1 MLTQLYITLS
11 ADPKE
16 RGTVAETSDGF
27 SYHAMYTNKAFI
39 AASVTLATSL
49 VAAQDPSATSD
60 YPSASIDSGPVIGTQ
75 TLVAGSAV
83 TVNQYLGIPFAKP
96 PIGDLRFS
104 PAQEAKPW
112 TQPYE
117 ATAQPPACMQ
127 VHGRDDSPTTELAH
141 LLFNNPPPPSE
152 SEDCLY
158 LNVYAPANAEG
169 LPVLFWIYGGSSLSG
184 AVSMPLY
191 EGTHLAANQDIIVVA
206 ANYRVNV
213 FGQPMSPA
221 LSVEESN
228 PGQLDQH
235 LALHWVQRNIEAF
248 GGDPAKV
255 TIMGESA
262 GALSVSNM
270 MLAFGDEPPFRAA
283 IQMSRGA
290 DLPFLL
296 DNGIDSWAAL
306 VGLLGCNA
314 TSATE
319 ELACMREVDAESMRD
334 TVIDSGLSFS
344 ALPPDN
350 VSVFDNSIA
359 HYLSGNFS
367 KIPLLT
373 GYTAD
378 DGSYFALI
386 ANTTVDAIA
395 TDTVPELTALY
406 GEAGLAVPEDASSDF
421 DRLSALL
428 TDMAFKCVAGF
439 HANWTT
445 LFQDAP
451 VWEYEFNAT
460 VPTNSFPEWPQLGA
474 WHAGEIQYV
483 FGTYDR
489 DTATAVDVTLSE
501 MMQARFADFVK
512 DPAGGG
518 PGWEPWPA
526 IAVLNADGD
535 DAGVETTV
543 VGDVN
548 ELNPQCVLFN
558 DYFYLPQL
566 LEQPLDEQQVAGL
579 TQFLG
584 GGNNGSSSSGGG
596 DAAEADADASAA
608 APRLRGLTAR
618 LTVVG
623 AMLLG
628 WAVVV

>member
-1 MLTQLYITLS
+1 MS
-11 ADPKE
+11 
-16 RGTVAETSDGF
+16 TV
-27 SYHAMYTNKAFI
+27 KALI
-39 AASVTLATSL
+39 AASVTLAIPL
-49 VAAQDPSATSD
+49 AAAQEPSSTSG

-75 TLVAGSAV
+75 TIVAGSDI
-83 TVNQYLGIPFAKP
+83 TVNQYLGIPFAQP
-96 PIGDLRFS
+96 PIGELRFS
-104 PAQEAKPW
+104 PAQQVESW
-112 TQPYE
+112 TDPYE
-117 ATAQPPACMQ
+117 ATQQPPACMQ
-127 VHGRDDSPTTELAH
+127 VHGRDESNTTELAH

-158 LNVYAPANAEG
+158 LSVYAPADAEG

-191 EGTHLAANQDIIVVA
+191 DGTYLAANQDIIVVA

-213 FGQPMSPA
+213 FGQPTSPA

-235 LALHWVQRNIEAF
+235 LALSWVQRNIEAF

-255 TIMGESA
+255 TIVGESA
-262 GALSVSNM
+262 GALSVSNL

-290 DLPFLL
+290 DLPLL
-296 DNGIDSWAAL
+296 LNTGVDSWAAL

-314 TSATE
+314 TSEAD
-319 ELACMREVDAESMRD
+319 ELACMREVDAETTRD

-350 VSVFDNSIA
+350 VTVFDNPA
-359 HYLSGNFS
+359 AQFLSGNFS
-367 KIPLLT
+367 KIPLMT

-386 ANTTVDAIA
+386 ANTTIDALA
-395 TDTVPELTALY
+395 SSTFPELAALY
-406 GEAGLAVPEDASSDF
+406 GEGGPAVQDTSNDF
-421 DRLSALL
+421 ERVSALL
-428 TDMAFKCVAGF
+428 TDLAFKCVAGF
-439 HANWTT
+439 HSNWTT

-451 VWEYEFNAT
+451 VWEYEFNGT
-460 VPTNSFPEWPQLGA
+460 VPTNSFTQWPQLGA

-489 DTATAVDVTLSE
+489 GNATEIDVALSE
-501 MMQARFADFVK
+501 MMQKQFADFVK
-512 DPAGGG
+512 DPERG
-518 PGWEPWPA
+518 PGWAPWPA
-526 IAVLNADGD
+526 IAVLNAETVDSE
-535 DAGVETTV
+535 AETTV
-543 VGDVN
+543 VDDVN

-566 LEQPLDEQQVAGL
+566 LEQVGEEQVAGVTEL
-579 TQFLG
+579 LS
-584 GGNNGSSSSGGG
+584 GNSSSPGG
-596 DAAEADADASAA
+596 AAEEAVDTSAA
-608 APRLRGLTAR
+608 RRLQDSTVR
-618 LTVVG
+618 LTVVV

-628 WAVVV
+628 LAVVG